1 MKIIDALGL
10 IITLGPTIN
19 NENIMFP
26 KQTIKFKNVA
36 CILPCTTQV

>member
-10 IITLGPTIN
+10 ITLGPTID

-26 KQTIKFKNVA
+26 KQTIKF
-36 CILPCTTQV
+36 